1 MKRLT
6 LTEKTLPIKK
16 SNINGV
22 LEIKSRRRKMMFF
35 LQRMKPKNKG
45 IKREKSVYQTEEA

>member
-6 LTEKTLPIKK
+6 LTEKTLPI
-16 SNINGV
+16 NINGV